1 MEMDRMLS
9 IGWIGLGNM
18 GVPMVKNLLKAGFQ
32 VRVYN
37 RSHERAEEVLKA
49 GAVWAGSP
57 KETVQHSDMTF
68 TMVSDATAVEALLTG
83 DGGILAA
90 PLTGKIVVDMSTI
103 GPEDSRRFAQL
114 VKARGGEFLD
124 APVSGSVKPAQD
136 GQLVI
141 LAGGNAEVF
150 ETCQPIFSAL
160 GKRSILFGDNGS
172 GCLAKLVINLL
183 LGITVQGV
191 SEALVLAD
199 KVGLNRAQV
208 LDMMLE
214 SALGSPFLRMKQQ
227 LFLENDFPAAFA
239 LRLMHKDIG
248 LALDVAG
255 QTGTPLPAASAA
267 NTVYSAAKESGKGDM
282 DVSAV
287 YLQLKEMAGL

>member
-1 MEMDRMLS
+1 MNRLLS
-9 IGWIGLGNM
+9 IGWIGLGSM

-37 RSHERAEEVLKA
+37 RSPARAEEVLKA

-57 KETVQHSDMTF
+57 KETVQQSDMTF
-68 TMVSDATAVEALLTG
+68 TMVSDAAAVEALHTG
-83 DGGILAA
+83 DEGILAA
-90 PLTGKIVVDMSTI
+90 PLAGKIVVDMSTI

-114 VKARGGEFLD
+114 VKEHGGEFLD

-141 LAGGNAEVF
+141 LAGGNADVF
-150 ETCQPIFSAL
+150 EICQPMFRAL
-160 GKRSILFGDNGS
+160 GKRSILFGENGS

-208 LDMMLE
+208 LEMMLE

-255 QTGTPLPAASAA
+255 QTETPLPAASAA
-267 NTVYSAAKESGKGDM
+267 NTVYSEAIASGKGDL